1 MITQFRN
8 VTLVTILS
16 VGLAVASPAQTSAQS
31 VSTLPAGAT
40 AAPAH
45 VASGEALDRL
55 VAADVA
61 RQDADRQAIRDLL
74 RRSDVREV
82 ASQAGLDIRKA
93 EAAVSTLSGKDL
105 QEVAAH
111 VRMAQEQLAGGS
123 SVTITTTTLI
133 IILLVVILLIVALK

>member
-1 MITQFRN
+1 
-8 VTLVTILS
+8 V
-16 VGLAVASPAQTSAQS
+16 
-31 VSTLPAGAT
+31 
-40 AAPAH
+40 H
-45 VASGEALDRL
+45 VASGVALDRL

-74 RRSDVREV
+74 KRSDVREI
-82 ASQAGLDIRKA
+82 ATQAGLDIRKA

-105 QEVAAH
+105 QEAAAQA
-111 VRMAQEQLAGGS
+111 RMAQEQLSGGG

>member
-1 MITQFRN
+1 MITQLWN

-16 VGLAVASPAQTSAQS
+16 VGVAGAGAAQTPGQS
-31 VSTLPAGAT
+31 ISPTPAGAT
-40 AAPAH
+40 ATQVH
-45 VASGEALDRL
+45 VASGAALDRL

-61 RQDADRQAIRDLL
+61 RQDADRRAIRELL
-74 RRSDVREV
+74 KRSDVREI

-105 QEVAAH
+105 QDAAAQA
-111 VRMAQEQLAGGS
+111 RMAQEQLAGGS